1 MSIIDFILN
10 LFRDPVEAASYVAD
24 PQAALANAGLSA
36 VSAAQVGAVMPVVAE
51 SVASNYGYQ
60 SQWVNTGNP
69 IHDLSGNL
77 QNYYAAQPDGPSIL
91 SPSLLSPRDNDF
103 LSHNDTDFASH
114 NPIASGNQVMSP
126 SGNVDSFNRGPLLD
140 LSFGDLQ
147 FGNRDTTAIGDGAV
161 AVGGSNS
168 GPIASGQGSTA
179 VNGDVRDSNIIN
191 ADHGSNVGVDQSQT
205 RVGGDYTNVSGHG
218 SADIDKSVTV
228 VDDHSQ
234 RNTTNINDSFNTD
247 RSTNIGSGNTTN
259 TEIGSHNQAN
269 IGTST
274 SAGGSAAVGGN
285 AGLAG

>member
-10 LFRDPVEAASYVAD
+10 LFRDPVQAASYVAD
-24 PQAALANAGLSA
+24 PQASLASAGLSA
-36 VSAAQVGAVMPVVAE
+36 VTAAQVGAVMPVVAE

-69 IHDLSGNL
+69 MHDLSGNL
-77 QNYYAAQPDGPSIL
+77 QNYYGAQPDGPNIL

-103 LSHNDTDFASH
+103 MSHNDTDFASH

-168 GPIASGQGSTA
+168 GPIASGKGSTA

-191 ADHGSNVGVDQSQT
+191 ADHGSSVGVDQSQT

-218 SADIDKSVTV
+218 AANIDKSVNV

-259 TEIGSHNQAN
+259 TEIASHNQAN
-269 IGTST
+269 I
-274 SAGGSAAVGGN
+274 
-285 AGLAG
+285 